1 MSVSNLSKR
10 FPQAIA
16 DENVTELFDEFSKYE
31 LSNSPDKLR
40 IFDQEIASFW
50 GFWGTVTDKITFVI
64 TNVNP
69 DPSADS
75 CRSNRPTNIK

>member
-16 DENVTELFDEFSKYE
+16 DENVTELFDEFSKYQ

-50 GFWGTVTDKITFVI
+50 GAVTDKITFVI